1 MVPRSYK
8 ESNKCCL
15 PFPDIFFI
23 LWQTLAM
30 KLPLNPPLSPPR
42 LGPS

>member
-1 MVPRSYK
+1 MVPGSDK

-15 PFPDIFFI
+15 PFADIFFI
-23 LWQTLAM
+23 LWQTLTM
-30 KLPLNPPLSPPR
+30 KLPLNPPLSPPP